1 MQTEAEE
8 RWQMLSELPAKEQD
22 PGKLLELLAAIDR
35 LLLEE
40 KFEQIARQRP
50 EKKDGTAA

>member
-8 RWQMLSELPAKEQD
+8 RWQMLSELAAKEQD